1 MITRLSIP
9 LAALLAATGASAAIA
24 PGTTGNG
31 ELFLNVVD
39 EVAKVSYTQDLGVL
53 MDDFF
58 VLAQQDAGVQQFWVV
73 DTPNWT
79 SFLGLVTLE
88 NLRWS
93 VVAIDSTG
101 NLNPGQQRLFSTVKQ
116 GDEAKVT
123 NGTNLNF
130 SNGIGATQAGN
141 FFNAINDDGTHGP
154 PQSDYSVHGNSFALE
169 TDDGRAYYGEAGG
182 LTPTY
187 NGTAA
192 FSAINAVGESSWFY
206 YVTRSSSS
214 STGRVVVDEFDNG
227 NPTDGGNDGYWGF
240 VKVNNTDPGAPFYDP
255 GSPYAGKY
263 LLSFTMAAFD
273 LRTTAAFRSFA
284 AGIGRTEYSAGFYA
298 RPLDGAAALA
308 VGEPAAGWTRRLDP
322 VGPLVATPVPEPGA
336 AWLLAAGAAALAL
349 RLRRRR

>member
-1 MITRLSIP
+1 MITRLTIA
-9 LAALLAATGASAAIA
+9 LAALIACSGACAAIA
-24 PGTTGNG
+24 PGTSGNG

-39 EVAKVSYTQDLGVL
+39 DVTKISYTKDLGVF

-58 VLAQQDAGVQQFWVV
+58 VLAQQDRGVQLFWAIESA
-73 DTPNWT
+73 NWT
-79 SFLGLVTLE
+79 SFQSLAVLD

-101 NLNPGQQRLFSTVKQ
+101 NNNPGNQRLFSTIRQ
-116 GDEAKVT
+116 GNEANVT

-154 PQSDYSVHGNSFALE
+154 PSDYAVNGDSYAYE
-169 TDDGRAYYGEAGG
+169 TDDGRAYYGESGG

-187 NGTAA
+187 NGTAT
-192 FSAINAVGESSWFY
+192 FNATNVVGESSWFY
-206 YVTRSSSS
+206 YITRSSTS
-214 STGRVVVDEFDNG
+214 STGRVIVDEFDNG

-240 VKVNNTDPGAPFYDP
+240 VKVNDSDPGAPFYDP
-255 GSPYAGKY
+255 TSPFAGKY

-284 AGIGRTEYSAGFYA
+284 AGIGRTEYSGGFYI
-298 RPLDGAAALA
+298 RTLDGAAAAAVGETAAGWSRRLGSTELA
-308 VGEPAAGWTRRLDP
+308 VSPVPEPAAGWLFMT
-322 VGPLVATPVPEPGA
+322 
-336 AWLLAAGAAALAL
+336 GAAALAW